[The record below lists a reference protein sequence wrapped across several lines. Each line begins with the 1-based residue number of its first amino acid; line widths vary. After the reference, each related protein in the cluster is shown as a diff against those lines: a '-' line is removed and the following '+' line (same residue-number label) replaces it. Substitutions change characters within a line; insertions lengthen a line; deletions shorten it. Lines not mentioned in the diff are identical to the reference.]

1 LSENE
6 PTGAPFPHQVFKAVT
21 EARASD
27 YPPPFS
33 SSEVV
38 AAPTDAPDERIDVGV
53 LIVGGGPAGLACA
66 IRLGQLLEDDPATA
80 ERLGEVPVAL
90 VDKGKQPGSH
100 LLSGAVMNPRAVR
113 RLFRDRPDQLEGLPT
128 YGEVHGEGVYL
139 LTRKRALR
147 IPPPPTL
154 RNHGNWVVSISQMCR
169 YLSELAE
176 GGGTFVLPETSA
188 DRLLV
193 DHGRVVGIRSG
204 DKGRGKEGE
213 PLGNFEPGSDIVA
226 QVTVLAEGTAG
237 HLTGAA
243 LDHFGLNGPEPQ
255 IWELG
260 VKEVWR
266 VPKPLTRIVHTM
278 GWPLRKPAKY
288 REFGGSW
295 LYPMGDDM
303 VSLGFVA
310 GLDYRDV
317 ELSVH
322 DLLQE
327 FKTHPFVR
335 KMLDG
340 GERVAWG
347 AKTITSGGWH
357 ALPSSL
363 GAPGLLLAGESA
375 GLVDLARLKGVHYAI
390 ESGRLAAEAAYRSL
404 QRGESP
410 GRIGAFDEY
419 DSEVRNGYLGK
430 SLREVRNMRQ
440 AFEKGFFVGGGL
452 ASAMTV
458 SKGKFPPGELHNHP
472 DAEAPLLRSGR
483 AAHYPAP
490 DGVLTFDKLS
500 SVFAS
505 GNRTRDDQPNHVRIE
520 RNVPRD
526 VAEMWAW
533 MCPAQVY
540 EVGDDHGDGTV
551 EVRLTPSNCVQCGA
565 ITARGGRLTPPEGGS
580 GPEYTLT

>member
-1 LSENE
+1 VAANGS
-6 PTGAPFPHQVFKAVT
+6 VAVG
-21 EARASD
+21 RAAAEIRAAD
-27 YPPPFS
+27 FPPPFS
-33 SSEVV
+33 SAEVI
-38 AAPTDAPDERIDVGV
+38 AAPSDAPDERIDVGV

-66 IRLGQLLEDDPATA
+66 IRLGQLLEEDPATA

-113 RLFRDRPDQLEGLPT
+113 RLFKGRPEQLAGVPT
-128 YGEVHGEGVYL
+128 YGQVPGESVYL

-154 RNHGNWVVSISQMCR
+154 RNHGNWIVSISQMCR
-169 YLSELAE
+169 YLAEQAE

-213 PLGNFEPGSDIVA
+213 PLGNFESGSDIVA
-226 QVTVLAEGTAG
+226 KVTVLAEGTAG

-243 LDHFGLNGPEPQ
+243 LDHFGLHGHEPQ
-255 IWELG
+255 TWELG

-266 VPKPLTRIVHTM
+266 VQKPLRRIVHTL

-303 VSLGFVA
+303 VSLGFVI
-310 GLDYRDV
+310 GLDYRDL
-317 ELSVH
+317 ELSAH

-327 FKTHPFVR
+327 FKTHSFIR
-335 KMLDG
+335 ALLDG
-340 GERVAWG
+340 GERIAWG
-347 AKTITSGGWH
+347 ARTITSGGWH
-357 ALPSSL
+357 AMPRNLV
-363 GAPGLLLAGESA
+363 APGLLLTGESA
-375 GLVDLARLKGVHYAI
+375 GLVDLARLKGVHFAI
-390 ESGRLAAEAAYRSL
+390 ESGRLAAEAAFRSL

-410 GRIGAFDEY
+410 GRIGAFAGY
-419 DSEVRNGYLGK
+419 DTEVRNGYLGT
-430 SLREVRNMRQ
+430 SLREVRNIRQ
-440 AFEKGFFVGGGL
+440 AFEKGFFVGGAL

-458 SKGKFPPGELHNHP
+458 TKGKLPPKEFHNEP
-472 DAEAPLLRSGR
+472 NAAAPLLRSDR
-483 AAHYPAP
+483 AARYPAP

-520 RNVPRD
+520 RKVPRE

-540 EVGDDHGDGTV
+540 EVGETEGDGMV
-551 EVRLTPSNCVQCGA
+551 EVRTTPSNCVQCGA